1 MDGVL
6 EGATLLCVCKLV
18 CSLLC
23 LPAVSACRSPMSFCC
38 CCLLIFTDIAV
49 TIFLVVLW
57 ISEPWLPPLVVSAD
71 VIALRF
77 LLFLSHTYGAVLGF
91 TMTLVA
97 VEMVMRLYFPKRFS
111 GLGLEGEEGE
121 EEGGE
126 ISGQKDATCLG
137 CVAVEVV
144 KDQDQDQCLTYL
156 PDFLCCL
163 LVWVLSGLHGSLWS
177 KTSEELL
184 AEVCIQTTGS
194 LPLCLPSLFT
204 SLSGPREPCWGLVV
218 LGLLIVFMVVQGLM
232 LRVKQTTLVDQPTVP
247 PQESCSADMQTFD
260 QTPVQPPSS
269 KAVDPG
275 LLTLPSAAKF
285 FVDSGK
291 TQSRCC
297 TPSLY
302 ARNPAQ
308 LFQCHHGNSAIS
320 LRLECL
326 PSDGG
331 QEAGNAGMPPPPV
344 VEERTHLDTD
354 GSSLHVAA
362 SRHGGQGGFFPS
374 PRARLMT
381 GLVCVFSLCVLP
393 LSLSVNILLV
403 YSVEVM
409 LEWSIRPLLSALRG
423 TDTPLTEVS
432 HSS

>member
-1 MDGVL
+1 
-6 EGATLLCVCKLV
+6 
-18 CSLLC
+18 
-23 LPAVSACRSPMSFCC
+23 MSFCC

-57 ISEPWLPPLVVSAD
+57 ISKPWLPPLVVSAD

-91 TMTLVA
+91 TITLVA
-97 VEMVMRLYFPKRFS
+97 VETVMRLYFPKRFR
-111 GLGLEGEEGE
+111 GLGLEGEEDE

-126 ISGQKDATCLG
+126 IPVGQKDATCLG
-137 CVAVEVV
+137 CVAV
-144 KDQDQDQCLTYL
+144 KDQDLTHL

-204 SLSGPREPCWGLVV
+204 SLSGPREPCWCVVV
-218 LGLLIVFMVVQGLM
+218 LGLLIVLMVVQGLM
-232 LRVKQTTLVDQPTVP
+232 LKVKQTTLVDQPTVP
-247 PQESCSADMQTFD
+247 PQESCSADMQKFD

-275 LLTLPSAAKF
+275 LLTLTSAAEF

-297 TPSLY
+297 APSVNE
-302 ARNPAQ
+302 RNPAQ
-308 LFQCHHGNSAIS
+308 LSQCHHGNSATS
-320 LRLECL
+320 FRLECL

-331 QEAGNAGMPPPPV
+331 QEAGNAGMPPPAV

-354 GSSLHVAA
+354 GSSLHEAA
-362 SRHGGQGGFFPS
+362 SQRGGQGEFFPS

-381 GLVCVFSLCVLP
+381 GLVCLFSLGVLP

-403 YSVEVM
+403 YSVEAM
-409 LEWSIRPLLSALRG
+409 LEWSARPLLTAPGG

-432 HSS
+432 HST